1 MALLL
6 SNATL
11 SLGGGLWSP
20 GDVLIDD
27 GRIVAVRRSDDG
39 GDPLVVESDV
49 SVRDLGG
56 ASVVPGFHDTHVHPP
71 LSGSALLGID
81 LLPVHDAASYAGII
95 ARYADSHPDEAVL
108 EGVGWYGDVFDG
120 GFPTRW
126 QLDEIVSDR
135 PVILTSHDGHGVWVN
150 SRALEAAGVGDD
162 VTDPAGGRFLRDAAG
177 RLTGVLLDTA
187 VDAVAAIRPAPGDD
201 AIAAAILAA
210 QARMHSVG
218 ITSWHDA
225 AVGVSDI
232 GPDAFDA
239 YLDLDARGLL
249 TADVTACLWWRRE
262 DGLAQIPELED
273 RRRRAADAGGRV
285 VASTVKIM
293 QDGMIENLTAAM
305 LEPYSTVPGSTVPG
319 STATDRTAGSRRG
332 DSLVDPA
339 ELNAIVT
346 ELDARGFQVHLHA
359 VGDRAVREC
368 LDAIEAARTANG
380 SSDNRH
386 QITHLDVVDAADVP
400 RFAELDVTANA
411 QFLWGRLD
419 TEIVER
425 KLPLMGPE
433 RAERHFPYGTL
444 HRAGTRIAAGSD
456 WPVSDPDPLWAL
468 HTGTTRTAP
477 AADPHATGDALT
489 VPLLPDEALPFSVAL
504 DAYTGVAAWVGHAEG
519 RTGFLREGFAAD
531 LVILDRDISAGTAL
545 DEARVVET
553 LSHGVT
559 VYRAD

>member
-11 SLGGGLWSP
+11 SLGGGRWSA
-20 GDVLIDD
+20 GDVLVGD
-27 GRIVAVRRSDDG
+27 GRIIAVRLSDDG
-39 GDPLVVESDV
+39 SDPLPAGPDV
-49 SVRDLGG
+49 TVRDLGG
-56 ASVVPGFHDTHVHPP
+56 ASVLPGFHDTHVHPP

-81 LLPVHDAASYAGII
+81 LMPVHDAAAYAEII
-95 ARYADSHPDEAVL
+95 AHYADAHPDEAVL
-108 EGVGWYGDVFDG
+108 EGVGWYGDVFEG

-126 QLDEIVSDR
+126 QLDAIVDDR
-135 PVILTSHDGHGVWVN
+135 PVVLTSHDGHGVWVN

-162 VTDPAGGRFLRDAAG
+162 VSDPVGGRFLRDTAG

-187 VDAVAAIRPAPGDD
+187 MDAVAGIRPAPRDD

-210 QARMHSVG
+210 QERMHSVG
-218 ITSWHDA
+218 ITAWHDA
-225 AVGVSDI
+225 AVGASDI
-232 GPDAFDA
+232 GADAFEV

-249 TADVTACLWWRRE
+249 TANVTACLWWRRE
-262 DGLAQIPELED
+262 EGLAQISELED
-273 RRRRAADAGGRV
+273 RRRRAAAAGGRV

-305 LEPYSTVPGSTVPG
+305 LEPYSTTPGSTGPD
-319 STATDRTAGSRRG
+319 STDGARRG

-339 ELNAIVT
+339 ELKTIVT
-346 ELDARGFQVHLHA
+346 ELDARGFPVHLHA

-380 SSDNRH
+380 PSDNRH

-400 RFAELDVTANA
+400 RFAALDVTANA
-411 QFLWGRLD
+411 QLLWGRLD

-425 KLPLMGPE
+425 KLPLMGPD
-433 RAERHFPYGTL
+433 RARRHFPYGTL
-444 HRAGTRIAAGSD
+444 HRAGARIAAGSD
-456 WPVSDPDPLWAL
+456 WPVSDPNPLWAL

-477 AADPHATGDALT
+477 AGDPHATGDALT
-489 VPLLPDEALPFSVAL
+489 VPLLPEEALPFDVAL
-504 DAYTGVAAWVGHAEG
+504 DAFTGVAAWVGHAED
-519 RTGFLREGFAAD
+519 RTGFLRPGYAAD
-531 LVILDRDISAGTAL
+531 IVVLDRDISDGTAL
-545 DEARVVET
+545 DAARVVET
-553 LSHGVT
+553 LSRGVT